1 MVKDLRKS
9 LDGCMMK
16 AMDGRVRC
24 PCGKTLL
31 FINEDTT
38 ASALPVMC
46 RKCGTVWLL
55 DLDRNNVKMSL
66 SH

>member
-1 MVKDLRKS
+1 
-9 LDGCMMK
+9 MMK
-16 AMDGRVRC
+16 PMDGRVRC